1 MFKHVVTETLLSPS
15 LTFNDLET
23 ATKAN
28 IKVKIRRGQVFVQDA
43 KIIDGDIMATNG
55 VIQVLDKVLL

>member
-1 MFKHVVTETLLSPS
+1 MTETLLSPS

-23 ATKAN
+23 AAKAK